1 MIAPA
6 NVLAAEGMAGLEV
19 EDRREAFEREAIPH
33 LDSVYRFALG
43 LAGDPSYAE
52 DLTQEAMLRA
62 YRSWHRYRPGTNVR
76 AWLTTILRNVAISNY
91 RRSRPAIYDC
101 DFSEVEEY
109 VPSHKSW
116 DNDPETRLLDRLTA
130 REVIAEIHTLE
141 PEFRE
146 TVLLRDV
153 EGLSYEEVA
162 RQTDVPVGTVK
173 SRLYRG
179 RRALHSRLSA
189 HAADAGVSG

>member
-6 NVLAAEGMAGLEV
+6 NVLAAEGMVALEA
-19 EDRREAFEREAIPH
+19 EDKREAFEREAVPH

-43 LAGDPSYAE
+43 LAGDPAYAE

-91 RRSRPAIYDC
+91 RRARPTTYDC

-109 VPSHKSW
+109 VQSHKSW
-116 DNDPETRLLDRLTA
+116 DSDPEARLLDRLTA
-130 REVIAEIHTLE
+130 REVIAAIHTLE

-162 RQTDVPVGTVK
+162 KQTNVPVGTVK